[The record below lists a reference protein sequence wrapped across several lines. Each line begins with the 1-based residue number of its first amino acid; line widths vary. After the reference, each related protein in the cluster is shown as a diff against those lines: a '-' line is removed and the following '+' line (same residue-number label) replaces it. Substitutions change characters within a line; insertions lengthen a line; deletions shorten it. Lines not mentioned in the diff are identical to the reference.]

1 MYSTRRSKIR
11 KGELGLQTPGIQHQT
26 GLPGSQTVRE
36 TLGLKGLRNQSG
48 SRQASR
54 FWEEFLQDGWN
65 DRAPSQVRI
74 YWEELYTNEGSL
86 GSGFIF
92 LFLKKKEKGERW
104 GNNDLQGRQNT
115 VEKKDSPRSSRAG
128 TPKHLC
134 SHNEDRETDQSR
146 TTPGWAKGER
156 ACGRWSTAKLSSP
169 REGSRETGPNA
180 ENKLCCNVSYLG
192 PWTQNAEE

>member
-1 MYSTRRSKIR
+1 MHSTRRSKIR
-11 KGELGLQTPGIQHQT
+11 KGEHGLQTPGIQHQT
-26 GLPGSQTVRE
+26 GLPGSQTARE

-54 FWEEFLQDGWN
+54 SWEEFLQDGWN
-65 DRAPSQVRI
+65 DRASSQVRI
-74 YWEELYTNEGSL
+74 YWEELYTNGGSL

-92 LFLKKKEKGERW
+92 LFLKKEKEKGERW

-146 TTPGWAKGER
+146 TTPGWAKGG
-156 ACGRWSTAKLSSP
+156 ASVWTVVDSQTLFSP
-169 REGSRETGPNA
+169 RRKSRDRT
-180 ENKLCCNVSYLG
+180 KR
-192 PWTQNAEE
+192 WK

>member
-65 DRAPSQVRI
+65 DRAPTQVRI
-74 YWEELYTNEGSL
+74 YGEELYTNEGSL

-104 GNNDLQGRQNT
+104 GNNDLQGRQNSRKKGLASFQQDWDT
-115 VEKKDSPRSSRAG
+115 KAPLQSQWRQGNWSIQNYPGMSKGGSKRVDGGRQPNSLLPEKEVERQ
-128 TPKHLC
+128 
-134 SHNEDRETDQSR
+134 DQ
-146 TTPGWAKGER
+146 TLKINYA
-156 ACGRWSTAKLSSP
+156 
-169 REGSRETGPNA
+169 
-180 ENKLCCNVSYLG
+180 VM
-192 PWTQNAEE
+192 